1 MIQIRAIA
9 QIGGIKCGE
18 SQYQKAMAAKSISIE
33 AMADVL
39 HMHRNSVAN
48 KINGKSSFSV
58 DEAFKLRDTL
68 FMNTIL
74 ITYFPGKYGSYR
86 RE

>member
-1 MIQIRAIA
+1 V
-9 QIGGIKCGE
+9 GSLNIK
-18 SQYQKAMAAKSISIE
+18 KAMAAKSISIE

-68 FMNTIL
+68 FYEYNIDYLFSPENTEVI
-74 ITYFPGKYGSYR
+74 GGSSHR
-86 RE
+86 

>member
-1 MIQIRAIA
+1 
-9 QIGGIKCGE
+9 
-18 SQYQKAMAAKSISIE
+18 
-33 AMADVL
+33 MADVL

-68 FMNTIL
+68 FYEYNIDYLFSPENTEVI
-74 ITYFPGKYGSYR
+74 GGSSHR
-86 RE
+86 

>member
-1 MIQIRAIA
+1 M
-9 QIGGIKCGE
+9 GSLNIK
-18 SQYQKAMAAKSISIE
+18 KAMAAKSISIE

-68 FMNTIL
+68 FL
-74 ITYFPGKYGSYR
+74 
-86 RE
+86 